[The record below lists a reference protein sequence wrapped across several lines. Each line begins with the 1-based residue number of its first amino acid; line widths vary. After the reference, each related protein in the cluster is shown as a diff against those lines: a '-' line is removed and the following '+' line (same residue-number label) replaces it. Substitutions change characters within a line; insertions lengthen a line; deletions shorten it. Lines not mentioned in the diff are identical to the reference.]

1 MLGVERGHLTPLDP
15 LPSALFPHIKAITY
29 RFTGWH
35 WQKRFL
41 LKDTSQSSLAI
52 TIYIYAKAKIIRI
65 LKALIANQEACEVI
79 AIANLN
85 LEELEHGDFSS
96 IQLKPDF

>member
-1 MLGVERGHLTPLDP
+1 VRKNVG